1 MHDFSFKIFCLT
13 VPIISLGNTSV
24 YQKISGSEK
33 FYASE
38 GYVTIFCRF
47 FCLTE
52 PKNLA
57 GEPFCAVFQKIS
69 GSEKVYG

>member
-1 MHDFSFKIFCLT
+1 MLKGSDT
-13 VPIISLGNTSV
+13 ISRR
-24 YQKISGSEK
+24 I
-33 FYASE
+33 
-38 GYVTIFCRF
+38 F

-69 GSEKVYG
+69 GSELVNGQGGGVSIFSVESFLCHSAKKIRT